1 MKVVKKVLLGFIIT
15 VLIGGG
21 MAAALPGVTATDS
34 PPNTISNVEIIKP
47 GMEWHYLDDHS
58 DPNVGTWYE
67 EWNKRNGWAYPL
79 DFLDWG
85 TIPMRFDDENWPRA
99 LDKGVFSFDANA
111 NGGFQLNKKEDG
123 KAGSTYFFRHT
134 FELDKP
140 EDIVAITGKVR
151 YNDAIILYLNGKPVE
166 NLFNIPISNY
176 SKNLEYG
183 ASERITDKYVEEDFV
198 IQDVSNLYQGLNTI
212 AIELHTYDEN
222 ENDAYLD
229 LMSFVLNPAKE
240 DLPATDAVKNIAV
253 NTGEDESKVNFAWY
267 SLSGE
272 IGKVQIAKSSD
283 KVGNDFPVDKAV
295 TFDAADRG
303 LAYTKFYDK
312 NYYYNKV
319 TVSDLEQGTDYIYRV
334 GNDAAWS
341 DSHILKTQD
350 INEGYEVLFLS
361 DAQVGT
367 GTIPTDKAGW
377 QNTLNK
383 AFEKYPNISF
393 IANTGD
399 MVDVATKENEYDAYF
414 SPEALLNV
422 PSATAVGNHDI
433 SANYGYHYNEPN
445 LSGLGANEANSD
457 YYFTYGNILYLVL
470 NTNNTNNKEHI
481 EFIEKTMAE
490 MSDREFDWSV
500 LMFHQSIYSAA
511 KQSTIADNIQRR
523 EELVPVIDKFGF
535 DVVLMGH
542 DHCYVRTH
550 HLKGLDE
557 ETQVLPV
564 KEIDQDGYEIN
575 PDGTLY
581 LTTSS
586 ASGSKYYDLVGDYSY
601 SVIQEQLYVP
611 TFSRLTFTKDSF
623 TMTAHR
629 SDTMEVIDSYKMKKV
644 KDDVIVDKD
653 PEVDNKQEETN
664 SKPVVDTPSKTP
676 AVKTG
681 DETSLAAWTG
691 SMIAVSAV
699 YLGLKRKRG

>member
-1 MKVVKKVLLGFIIT
+1 MKNVKRILLGLIVV
-15 VLIGGG
+15 VLAGGLVMTFPEV
-21 MAAALPGVTATDS
+21 MATGNKTTNV
-34 PPNTISNVEIIKP
+34 SNVEIVKE
-47 GMEWHYLDDHS
+47 GMEWHYLDDHT

-85 TIPMRFDDENWPRA
+85 TIPMRFDDEHWPRA
-99 LDKGVFSFDANA
+99 GKGAFSFDAAA
-111 NGGFQLNKKEDG
+111 NGGVELSKKDDG

-134 FELDKP
+134 FELNDPK
-140 EDIVAITGKVR
+140 DIVAITGKVR

-166 NLFNIPISNY
+166 NLFNIPMSNY

-183 ASERITDKYVEEDFV
+183 ATKRITDKYVEEDFV
-198 IQDVSNLYQGLNTI
+198 IQDVSNLYEGLNTI
-212 AIELHTYDEN
+212 AVELHTYDEN
-222 ENDAYLD
+222 ENDAYFE
-229 LMSFVLNPAKE
+229 LMSFVLNPDKE
-240 DLPATDAVKNIAV
+240 NLPATEDVKNIAI
-253 NTGEDESKVNFAWY
+253 NAGEDESKVNFAWY
-267 SLSGE
+267 ALSGE
-272 IGKVQIAKSSD
+272 TGKVQIAKSTD
-283 KVGNDFPVDKAV
+283 QVGDTFPADKAV
-295 TFDAADRG
+295 TVEAADRG

-319 TVSDLEQGTDYIYRV
+319 TVPNIERGVDYVYRV
-334 GNDAAWS
+334 GNGNVWS
-341 DSHILKTQD
+341 DSHVLKTKD
-350 INEGYEVLFLS
+350 ISEGYEVLFLS

-377 QNTLNK
+377 ENTLNN

-414 SPEALLNV
+414 SPEALLTV

-445 LSGLGANEANSD
+445 LSGLGANAANSD
-457 YYFTYGNILYLVL
+457 YHFTYGNVLYLVL

-481 EFIEKTMAE
+481 EFIKQTMAAQG
-490 MSDREFDWSV
+490 DHKYDWTV

-511 KQSTIADNIQRR
+511 KQSTIEENIQRR
-523 EELVPVIDKFGF
+523 EELVPVIDELGI
-535 DVVLMGH
+535 DIALMGH

-557 ETQVLPV
+557 NTQVLAP

-575 PDGTLY
+575 PEGTLY

-586 ASGSKYYDLVGDYSY
+586 ASGSKYYDLVGDYNY
-601 SVIQEQLYVP
+601 SVVQEQLYVP
-611 TFSRLTFTKDSF
+611 TFSRLTFSKDSF

-644 KDDVIVDKD
+644 DGDVVID
-653 PEVDNKQEETN
+653 QE
-664 SKPVVDTPSKTP
+664 DTPPLQETTPPSKVP
-676 AVKTG
+676 SVPTG
-681 DETSLAAWTG
+681 DDSNIMLWTFS
-691 SMIAVSAV
+691 SMTMGAI
-699 YLGLKRKRG
+699 YLFIKRTRV